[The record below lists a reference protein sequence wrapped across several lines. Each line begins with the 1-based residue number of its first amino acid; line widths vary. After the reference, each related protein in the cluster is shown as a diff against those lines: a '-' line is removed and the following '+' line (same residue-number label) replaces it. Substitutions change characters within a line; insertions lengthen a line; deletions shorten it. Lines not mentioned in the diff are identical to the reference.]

1 MAESRSEES
10 SVHILKA
17 LYRRTLLSSF
27 GSGFISP
34 FISIYAAQLG
44 ATPTELGIVQAI
56 NSVSPSI
63 AQIPWG
69 FVVDKVKRCIPF
81 IALGTLLYGF
91 TLLLLT
97 FTSDIRSFMVIVLS
111 AYVMLAMAAPASN
124 YILGEY
130 SSGSSRGRIMAE
142 LNAMASMGSMLAT
155 VLSGYLIYRVGG
167 SVEEMYR
174 IPLIL
179 CFIFNLAAALVVSR
193 VREERFRGFLSFS
206 MRDWVK
212 ALKTN
217 RYFNRLWMLSIFQ
230 GFSMGLGWPLF
241 TLTIVKVVKADMF
254 QVSLLNVVSA
264 STAIIV
270 RRFTGRLADRAGRKP
285 LIVLGRVGLFLVPLI
300 YAIARSIYELI
311 LVNFVIGI
319 LVAASDV
326 ALSAY
331 LLDISPK
338 GMRGSY
344 TSLYNAVAGSASF
357 VGSTVGG
364 YLLDQLIAVGYGFY
378 EAMTIMYIV
387 SIAGRI
393 ASGILYVTVE
403 EPYRY
408 PARFEEEL
416 KRILEEEVEAVE
428 KRIEEYRRIEDED
441 LEWFE
446 RLSGSKP

>member
-1 MAESRSEES
+1 MTGSRFERSGER
-10 SVHILKA
+10 VLKA
-17 LYRRTLLSSF
+17 LYRRVLLSSF
-27 GSGFISP
+27 GSGFVSP

-44 ATPTELGIVQAI
+44 ATPTELGFVQAV

-69 FVVDKVKRCIPF
+69 FVVDRVKRCTLF

-91 TLLLLT
+91 ILLLLI
-97 FTSDIRSFMVIVLS
+97 FASDMLSFILVVLS
-111 AYVMLAMAAPASN
+111 AYVLLAMAAPASN
-124 YILGEY
+124 YLLGEY
-130 SSGSSRGRIMAE
+130 SSGSDRGRVMAK
-142 LNAMASMGSMLAT
+142 LNAMASMGSMPAT

-167 SVEEMYR
+167 SVDEMYR

-179 CFIFNLAAALVVSR
+179 CFVFNLAAALVVFR
-193 VREERFRGFLSFS
+193 VREEPIHGTYSFS
-206 MRDWVK
+206 IRDWTK
-212 ALKTN
+212 ALKAN
-217 RYFNRLWMLSIFQ
+217 RYFGRLCILSTFQ

-241 TLTIVKVVKADMF
+241 TLTIVRVVKADMF
-254 QVSLLNVVSA
+254 QVSLLSVVSA

-300 YAIARSIYELI
+300 YAIARSVYELI
-311 LVNFVIGI
+311 IVNFVTGI
-319 LVAASDV
+319 LIAASDV

-331 LLDISPK
+331 LLDVSPK

-344 TSLYNAVAGSASF
+344 TSLYNAIAGSSSF
-357 VGSTVGG
+357 IGSTIGG
-364 YLLDQLIAVGYGFY
+364 YILDQIIALGYGFH

-387 SIAGRI
+387 SIIGRI
-393 ASGILYVTVE
+393 ASGILYITIE

-416 KRILEEEVEAVE
+416 KRIFEEEVEAVE
-428 KRIEEYRRIEDED
+428 RRIEEYRRIEDED

-446 RLSGSKP
+446 RLSASKP